1 MSHMSGPHPRM
12 PGESKPGKERRGT
25 EVVVAKD
32 LTNKHAY
39 KAREKGK
46 VQTDL
51 ENDVIET
58 GKEIKYVET
67 LTVFEESAPTKTEP
81 TTAPESPETWH

>member
-12 PGESKPGKERRGT
+12 PEESTPGKERRGT
-25 EVVVAKD
+25 ERVVATD

-39 KAREKGK
+39 RAQEKSK

>member
-1 MSHMSGPHPRM
+1 M

-67 LTVFEESAPTKTEP
+67 
-81 TTAPESPETWH
+81 

>member
-1 MSHMSGPHPRM
+1 MSHMSGPHPGM
-12 PGESKPGKERRGT
+12 PEESTPGKERRGT
-25 EVVVAKD
+25 ETVVAKD

-67 LTVFEESAPTKTEP
+67 
-81 TTAPESPETWH
+81 

>member
-12 PGESKPGKERRGT
+12 PEESIPGKERRGT
-25 EVVVAKD
+25 ETVVATD
-32 LTNKHAY
+32 LTDKDAY
-39 KAREKGK
+39 RAQEKSK

-67 LTVFEESAPTKTEP
+67 
-81 TTAPESPETWH
+81 

>member
-12 PGESKPGKERRGT
+12 PGESTPGKERRGT
-25 EVVVAKD
+25 EVVVATD

-67 LTVFEESAPTKTEP
+67 
-81 TTAPESPETWH
+81 